1 MTAPL
6 QAKSNPRSSPE
17 QSTVSNAL
25 SEQIFYLTKIENNMN
40 ALLAETQAPR
50 TTGSG
55 ADLSIKKILV
65 AVDLS
70 PRSEETAAYAAE
82 LAAPFGASL
91 TLVHVCSPKEAGEET
106 AKKDNRFDDLEM
118 SAEEALE
125 DLARKVRR
133 TCPSCSAY
141 LCVGDPVDKIIG
153 MAETLHADL
162 IVTGSHNQSS
172 LGQLLGLNQP
182 SRIVHRAP
190 CPVLVYHDSN

>member
-6 QAKSNPRSSPE
+6 QTKSNPRSSPE

-25 SEQIFYLTKIENNMN
+25 SEQIFYLTKIENDMN
-40 ALLAETQAPR
+40 ALLAETQTPR

-70 PRSEETAAYAAE
+70 PRSEETTAYAVE

-91 TLVHVCSPKEAGEET
+91 TLVHVCSPKEAGEEKG
-106 AKKDNRFDDLEM
+106 KKDNRFDDPVM
-118 SAEEALE
+118 ALE

-141 LCVGDPVDKIIG
+141 LCVGDPADKIIG

-190 CPVLVYHDSN
+190 CPVLVYHESN

>member
-1 MTAPL
+1 MTVPL

-17 QSTVSNAL
+17 QSTVSNPL
-25 SEQIFYLTKIENNMN
+25 SEQIFYLTKIENDMN

-50 TTGSG
+50 TIRSD

-70 PRSEETAAYAAE
+70 PRSEETTAYAAE

-106 AKKDNRFDDLEM
+106 GKKANRFDDPM
-118 SAEEALE
+118 MAAEEALG
-125 DLARKVRR
+125 DLARKARG

-141 LCVGDPVDKIIG
+141 LCVGDPAEKIIE

-162 IVTGSHNQSS
+162 ILTGSHNQSS

>member
-1 MTAPL
+1 
-6 QAKSNPRSSPE
+6 
-17 QSTVSNAL
+17 
-25 SEQIFYLTKIENNMN
+25 MN

-82 LAAPFGASL
+82 LAEPFGASL
-91 TLVHVCSPKEAGEET
+91 TLVHVCSPKEAGEEKG
-106 AKKDNRFDDLEM
+106 KKDNRFDDPVM
-118 SAEEALE
+118 ALE

-141 LCVGDPVDKIIG
+141 LYVGDPADKIIG
-153 MAETLHADL
+153 LAEILHADL

-172 LGQLLGLNQP
+172 LGQSLGLNQP
-182 SRIVHRAP
+182 SRIFHGTP
-190 CPVLVYHDSN
+190 CPVLVYRDSN